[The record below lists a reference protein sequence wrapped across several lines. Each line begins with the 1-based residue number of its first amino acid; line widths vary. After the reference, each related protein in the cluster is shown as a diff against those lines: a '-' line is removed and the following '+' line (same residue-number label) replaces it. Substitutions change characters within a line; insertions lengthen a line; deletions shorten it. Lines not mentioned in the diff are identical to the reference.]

1 MAIHFVPPQQDS
13 GLAQAL
19 GGLGGLGLGLL
30 GGYTSQQYSIP
41 GKINKFKA
49 FGATDEKAKALANS
63 PEAVQIAWIK
73 ETMKEQARQKQALA
87 FSNLVSGGQQ
97 PVQQPMT
104 SQPQAPQAGM
114 EALGALGGQAQQAQA
129 PQPGQAPRDIG
140 QMLQGRTIKD
150 LQEYRDK
157 ILRSGGDPQLVK
169 DATQLLDREIDTK
182 LKQEGTLSK
191 EKSDAF
197 KVTAPYRKVM
207 AEKQES
213 RSHLSDTL
221 QEMKKLEA
229 SGKMTDSTWLQFLD
243 MFGLDF
249 NILKSP
255 ETEAYQALEK
265 EFLRDLKSIFG
276 GRISNQEM
284 QTFLRSIP
292 RASNTPEGRKLIRE
306 RLESL
311 YKAQSLE
318 YKVMRKIIS
327 ENNGVPPLD
336 LQERVLDKVQ
346 EEKYRKQQEKYSNQ
360 FMGIPK
366 GAHLITNEKTGE
378 RGYET
383 ADGKMYTLEEL

>member
-1 MAIHFVPPQQDS
+1 MAIQFVPQEQDS
-13 GLAQAL
+13 GLAQVL
-19 GGLGGLGLGLL
+19 GGLGGLGIGML
-30 GGYTSQQYSIP
+30 GGYAMNQYRMP
-41 GKINKFKA
+41 DKIKKFKA
-49 FGATDEKAKALANS
+49 FGANDEQAQALANS
-63 PEAVQIAWIK
+63 SDAQQTAWLKEA
-73 ETMKEQARQKQALA
+73 MKEQARQKQASL

-97 PVQQPMT
+97 LPVQQPVQT
-104 SQPQAPQAGM
+104 SPTSPQSGMNALNALQQEQPVPVQ
-114 EALGALGGQAQQAQA
+114 
-129 PQPGQAPRDIG
+129 QPGKAPDIG
-140 QMLQGRTIKD
+140 QMLQSRTVND
-150 LQEYRDK
+150 LQEYRNR
-157 ILRSGGDPQLVK
+157 ILKSGGDPQLVK
-169 DATQLLDREIDTK
+169 DAVSLIDKEIDTK
-182 LKQEGTLSK
+182 IKQESISSK
-191 EKSDAF
+191 EKADAF

-221 QEMKKLEA
+221 KEMAKLES
-229 SGKMTDSTWLQFLD
+229 SGKMTDATWLQFLE

-306 RLESL
+306 RLEAL

-336 LQERVLDKVQ
+336 IQEQVLDRVQ
-346 EEKYRKQQEKYSNQ
+346 EEKYKKQQEKYSNQ

-366 GAHLITNEKTGE
+366 GAHLVVNEKTGE
-378 RGYET
+378 RGYEMP
-383 ADGKMYTLEEL
+383 DGKIYTLEEL